1 MNLPAALLCL
11 TQAIFFEARGEPFIG
26 KVAVASVVMNRVAD
40 PRFPDNICDVVKQ
53 GPTYKTRPSIPV
65 RHRCQFSFYC
75 DGKSDEMDM
84 GRESAVTSLSVALAM
99 LQGKVF
105 DVTEGATFY
114 HATYVSPS
122 WVSAKIRTVQIDNHI
137 FYRWK

>member
-11 TQAIFFEARGEPFIG
+11 AQAVFFEARGEPFIG

-40 PRFPDNICDVVKQ
+40 PRFPNDICSVVKQ
-53 GPTYKTRPSIPV
+53 GPTYRSRPEIPI

-75 DGKSDEMDM
+75 DGKSDEINM
-84 GRESAVTSLSVALAM
+84 GLQSAQDSVRVVLLMA
-99 LQGKVF
+99 QGEVF
-105 DVTEGATFY
+105 DVTEGAVFY
-114 HATYVSPS
+114 HATYVNPD
-122 WVSAKIRTVQIDNHI
+122 WAKSKDRTVQIDNHV